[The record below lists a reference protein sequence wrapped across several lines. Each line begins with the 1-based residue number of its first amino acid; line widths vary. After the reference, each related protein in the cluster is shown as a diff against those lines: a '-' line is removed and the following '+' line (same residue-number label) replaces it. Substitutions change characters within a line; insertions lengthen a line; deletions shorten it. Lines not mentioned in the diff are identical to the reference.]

1 MKILIVDDSRHIRT
15 QLKVLLNS
23 DGYSDLVFAKTACEA
38 FTYLGIDS
46 PKPANDQQVAL
57 ILMDIIMPDMDGIVA
72 CRKIKAVDHLQ
83 DIPVIM
89 VTGDT
94 TPESL
99 QQAFDAGAVD
109 YITKP
114 LKKVELLARVGSV
127 LRLKHEIDVRKSHE
141 KELLDLTRL
150 LEETN
155 TKLQQSNEMLQRT
168 ASVDGLTGIANRRYF
183 DEFVEKEWRRAI
195 RLSRPI
201 SLIMT
206 DIDFF
211 KAYNDT
217 YGHLRGD
224 DCLKQVAKA
233 LDDALKR
240 PLDFVAR
247 YGGEEFVVLLPDTDS
262 DGAAEVAK
270 LMQENIANMK
280 ITHSGSEAYDHLTIS
295 LGIATITPS
304 RESTPDVLID
314 LADKALYQAKTEGRN
329 RFKIFSD
336 PK

>member
-1 MKILIVDDSRHIRT
+1 
-15 QLKVLLNS
+15 
-23 DGYSDLVFAKTACEA
+23 
-38 FTYLGIDS
+38 
-46 PKPANDQQVAL
+46 
-57 ILMDIIMPDMDGIVA
+57 
-72 CRKIKAVDHLQ
+72 
-83 DIPVIM
+83 
-89 VTGDT
+89 
-94 TPESL
+94 
-99 QQAFDAGAVD
+99 
-109 YITKP
+109 
-114 LKKVELLARVGSV
+114 
-127 LRLKHEIDVRKSHE
+127 
-141 KELLDLTRL
+141 
-150 LEETN
+150 
-155 TKLQQSNEMLQRT
+155 
-168 ASVDGLTGIANRRYF
+168 
-183 DEFVEKEWRRAI
+183 
-195 RLSRPI
+195 
-201 SLIMT
+201 MT

-211 KAYNDT
+211 KTYNDT

-240 PLDFVAR
+240 PLDLVAR

-280 ITHSGSEAYDHLTIS
+280 ITHSGSEVYDHLTIS

-314 LADKALYQAKTEGRN
+314 LADKALYQAKAEGRN

>member
-1 MKILIVDDSRHIRT
+1 MKILIVDDSRHIRA

-23 DGYSDLVFAKTACEA
+23 DGYSDLVFAKTAFEA

-46 PKPANDQQVAL
+46 PKPADDQQIAL
-57 ILMDIIMPDMDGIVA
+57 ILMDIIMPDMDGIMA
-72 CRKIKAVDHLQ
+72 CRKIKAIDHLQ

-94 TPESL
+94 TSESL
-99 QQAFDAGAVD
+99 QQAFDVGAVD

-127 LRLKHEIDVRKSHE
+127 LRLKREIDVRKVHE
-141 KELLDLTRL
+141 KELLDLTGL

-155 TKLQQSNEMLQRT
+155 AKLQQSNEMLQRM

-183 DEFVEKEWRRAI
+183 DEFAVKEWRRAI
-195 RLSRPI
+195 RLSKPI

-211 KAYNDT
+211 KIYNDT

-233 LDDALKR
+233 LNDALKR
-240 PLDFVAR
+240 PLDLVAR

-270 LMQENIANMK
+270 LMQENIANLE
-280 ITHSGSEAYDHLTIS
+280 IIHTGSEVHEHLTIS
-295 LGIATITPS
+295 LGIATIAPS
-304 RESTPDVLID
+304 RGSTPDALID
-314 LADKALYQAKTEGRN
+314 FADKALYRAKAEGRN
-329 RFKIFSD
+329 RFKVYSED
-336 PK
+336 